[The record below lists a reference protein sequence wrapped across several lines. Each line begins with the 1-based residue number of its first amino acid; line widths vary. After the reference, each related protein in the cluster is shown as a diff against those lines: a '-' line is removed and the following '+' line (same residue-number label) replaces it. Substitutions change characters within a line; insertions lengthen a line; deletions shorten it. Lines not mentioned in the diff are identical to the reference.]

1 MIFTIWLCVILKIE
15 TGKKTLILHGMKT
28 SAVLNAV
35 LSDIYHLK
43 KESAVKF
50 SRRNKDVC
58 PFENGGE
65 TSLEFF
71 SHQTDCSLFVVSTK
85 PTQLFASPAILFAF
99 RPGHGLYMHIIYV
112 VQVFLFGV
120 VKDDQSSIVLQALL
134 LL

>member
-1 MIFTIWLCVILKIE
+1 MKIE

-71 SHQTDCSLFVVSTK
+71 SHQTDYSLFVVSSKTH
-85 PTQLFASPAILFAF
+85 SAF
-99 RPGHGLYMHIIYV
+99 HCFICVCCAMFMFGLLKLVIIWLV
-112 VQVFLFGV
+112 
-120 VKDDQSSIVLQALL
+120 
-134 LL
+134 